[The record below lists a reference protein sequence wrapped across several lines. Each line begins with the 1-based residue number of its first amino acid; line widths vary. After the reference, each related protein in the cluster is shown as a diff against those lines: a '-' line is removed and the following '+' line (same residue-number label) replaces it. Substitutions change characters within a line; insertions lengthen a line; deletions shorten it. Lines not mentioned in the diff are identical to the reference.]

1 MKKIGGSFQE
11 EPTLSAE
18 NGYFEEICPPGGD
31 LRLMMSGRCG
41 IYYCLEDIARTDTKK
56 VAYVPRY
63 TCETV
68 LAPFAK
74 AGYQLRFYG
83 IDRDMRSVFDPAVLE
98 EISVLSLCGYF
109 GFLNYDRDFVRAC
122 RERGVVI
129 FEDVTHSLLSDGG
142 IDPLCDY
149 AAGSFR
155 KWMGVSCG
163 GFALKRGGA
172 FAKEPLP
179 VHRRHLELRQALL
192 GPAGGDVFWE
202 GEMLLRQIF
211 DSCEGDPRSEYVM
224 RHADLDHIRRQR
236 RENYAALLSRLP
248 AEPAGF
254 RPVFPVLPEGIVP
267 CNFTVYAG
275 DRQHFQ
281 ACLADR
287 GIRTTAFWPLG
298 PLVDLAGCPDE
309 QYIYDHVLSIP
320 CDQRRDESDMAY
332 TAQVL
337 ADYVPPREAV

>member
-109 GFLNYDRDFVRAC
+109 GFLN
-122 RERGVVI
+122 
-129 FEDVTHSLLSDGG
+129 
-142 IDPLCDY
+142 
-149 AAGSFR
+149 
-155 KWMGVSCG
+155 
-163 GFALKRGGA
+163 
-172 FAKEPLP
+172 
-179 VHRRHLELRQALL
+179 
-192 GPAGGDVFWE
+192 
-202 GEMLLRQIF
+202 
-211 DSCEGDPRSEYVM
+211 
-224 RHADLDHIRRQR
+224 
-236 RENYAALLSRLP
+236 
-248 AEPAGF
+248 
-254 RPVFPVLPEGIVP
+254 
-267 CNFTVYAG
+267 
-275 DRQHFQ
+275 
-281 ACLADR
+281 
-287 GIRTTAFWPLG
+287 
-298 PLVDLAGCPDE
+298 
-309 QYIYDHVLSIP
+309 
-320 CDQRRDESDMAY
+320 
-332 TAQVL
+332 
-337 ADYVPPREAV
+337 